1 MRVMGPRSAS
11 SANRGQHEQA
21 DVDNGRPTEEGRELI
36 DRHGA
41 STVLLQSPTTAV
53 RSVPDTGSDQR
64 TVALRDG
71 LAMPTLDFGCAFG
84 DRVGRT
90 DSPGFL
96 PEPAWRAVPAGAG
109 QRRSQRRRD
118 ADQRRSGVL
127 ERFAAAARIRR
138 RSPENNAAPRIRD
151 AHSKRQ
157 SFAHG
162 QLG

>member
-84 DRVGRT
+84 TRVGRT
-90 DSPGFL
+90 ESPGFL

-109 QRRSQRRRD
+109 QRLSQRRSD

-127 ERFAAAARIRR
+127 ERFAAPARIRR
-138 RSPENNAAPRIRD
+138 PSPENNAAQRFCD
-151 AHSKRQ
+151 AHVRRGRP
-157 SFAHG
+157 AHG